1 MLAILPSELL
11 LMIFDLLESKHD
23 VDSIS
28 RVSRRFYLI
37 ITPLRYRT
45 VTFSSESEWALDVL
59 NTRRFIQSRS
69 PIQVASHLGLVRQLR
84 FVAPFRAALLSRC
97 YLPAWWSHMGELD
110 SERFRTDAVWDILD
124 QLGDILGNLKRGSLT
139 LFWWHLGT
147 CLPPH
152 VLDEDGYIPTC
163 QGNIQ
168 DLSLRTDPNC
178 PHGGR
183 VTGLRQLRK
192 LQSLRWQQI
201 VTTEDLSLIVE
212 CLEHNCRT
220 LNVVDLEVA
229 SELDFGHLLVAV
241 SKLSRLHALSLGN
254 FRFTEFIDAASI
266 LSVSKLRSLT
276 LRNCPYQL
284 LLLRILSGLQKPIPL
299 RHFEIALDE
308 RHDSDS
314 ATTNNAL
321 FAFLESFDS
330 LEHLHILVSNPTRME
345 RSYLTNA
352 RRSETTLHV
361 PVYLLSGLGLAL
373 SGDALQNIG
382 LCLSPVTARAV
393 LQKTRAPVKALH
405 LRLSGRDYQLCNM
418 RQALLRRLD
427 DPHNPYCPDD
437 SLADSSPDL
446 SWENTALFEEADVM
460 AVSHLIRLADWA
472 FGPEGVA
479 TLRILAYGDFSC
491 GGRHKRQQAILARA
505 DPDSIGSPPQRRP
518 YTVVSQHD
526 VFLETYKE
534 VRDMVSACPL
544 EALANNRDGM

>member
-1 MLAILPSELL
+1 
-11 LMIFDLLESKHD
+11 
-23 VDSIS
+23 
-28 RVSRRFYLI
+28 
-37 ITPLRYRT
+37 
-45 VTFSSESEWALDVL
+45 
-59 NTRRFIQSRS
+59 
-69 PIQVASHLGLVRQLR
+69 
-84 FVAPFRAALLSRC
+84 
-97 YLPAWWSHMGELD
+97 MGESD

-124 QLGDILGNLKRGSLT
+124 QLGDILGNLKHGSLT

-201 VTTEDLSLIVE
+201 VTTEDLNLIVE

-220 LNVVDLEVA
+220 LNVVDLDVA
-229 SELDFGHLLVAV
+229 SELDFSHLLVAV

-254 FRFTEFIDAASI
+254 FKFTEFIDAASI
-266 LSVSKLRSLT
+266 LSASKLRSLT

-284 LLLRILSGLQKPIPL
+284 LLLQILSGLQRPIPL

-314 ATTNNAL
+314 NSAATNNAL
-321 FAFLESFDS
+321 FAFLGSFDS
-330 LEHLHILVSNPTRME
+330 LEHLHILVSNPSRME
-345 RSYLTNA
+345 S
-352 RRSETTLHV
+352 
-361 PVYLLSGLGLAL
+361 
-373 SGDALQNIG
+373 DALQNIG

-393 LQKTRAPVKALH
+393 LQKTRAQVKALH

-437 SLADSSPDL
+437 SLAGPSLDS
-446 SWENTALFEEADVM
+446 SWENTDLFEEANAM

-491 GGRHKRQQAILARA
+491 GDRHKRQQAILVRV

-518 YTVVSQHD
+518 YTVVSQHE